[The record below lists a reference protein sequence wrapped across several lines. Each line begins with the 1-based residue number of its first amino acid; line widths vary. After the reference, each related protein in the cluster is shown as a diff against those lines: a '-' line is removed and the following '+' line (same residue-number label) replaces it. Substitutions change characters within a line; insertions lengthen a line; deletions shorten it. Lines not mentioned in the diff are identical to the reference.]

1 MHTWKR
7 TWFMRFTAAV
17 LLCAAALLCTHAPS
31 SCEAAEFVGDWK
43 YCEGS
48 DADTV
53 AFDRIKLH
61 RLLTGNDWKSFSF
74 SQTPKLSPDSNNIW
88 VTITLSP
95 EHGRKNTLFFT
106 TSGQSFRV
114 WLGEQVIY
122 EYGKLRHSFWG
133 HGWRWHRIVLPQ
145 LKENTPLSLQIYG
158 DDPKLLGEFHHMS
171 LDTEAEQAKSI
182 YMGDLP
188 YLTTLPVTLILLVIM
203 TAYYV
208 KHIAWSKLCFAVIIF
223 LLEFLFWLLAAS
235 NSKFL
240 FLDYPVFWW
249 YALSILGYMLPIAL
263 HVIAYEIVEPYL
275 KSWMHSIIL
284 SYVGLLLLAIAGEM
298 AGLHGFDRC
307 ISLYYLMVVF
317 LEPIAFILVLSSA
330 SGGNAY
336 SRSMAVP
343 LLGFTALSLMDGF
356 SMYFNVFEWQNF
368 FTAFSV
374 YFLAVFV
381 LGILYEQFAQEKRLF
396 MDARLLKNEMK
407 EATELSSYDTLT
419 KCYNRTRLNEL
430 LQRGLADSYDN
441 GRPFAM
447 LMFDLDHFKS
457 FNDTFG
463 HEMGDAVLA
472 GFAGVVRQC
481 TLSGQSFIRWGGEEF
496 VLFCPEC
503 PISSA
508 ILLANVIRC
517 RVMLTELCKERQVT
531 CSIGIT
537 LWRGAGDSKETMFER
552 ADRAL
557 YKAKNNGRNR
567 VEVEL

>member
-1 MHTWKR
+1 MHPSKKS
-7 TWFMRFTAAV
+7 RFVRFIAAV
-17 LLCAAALLCTHAPS
+17 LLCTAAFLFTHAAN
-31 SCEAAEFVGDWK
+31 SCKAAEFVGDWK

-48 DADTV
+48 SAGTITY
-53 AFDRIKLH
+53 DRIKLQNYLM
-61 RLLTGNDWKSFSF
+61 RQNWKPFSF
-74 SQTPKLSPDSNNIW
+74 SQLPKYTHDTNNIW
-88 VTITLSP
+88 ITITLSP
-95 EHGRKNTLFFT
+95 EHARKNTLFFT
-106 TSGQSFRV
+106 TSGQAFRV
-114 WLGEQVIY
+114 WLGTQVVY
-122 EYGKLRHSFWG
+122 EYGELHHSFWG
-133 HGWRWHRIVLPQ
+133 HGWRWHKIVLPQ
-145 LKENTPLSLQIYG
+145 LTENTYLSLQVYG
-158 DDPKLLGEFHHMS
+158 DDPKLLGAFHHMS
-171 LDTEAEQAKSI
+171 LDTEAEQAKDI
-182 YMGDLP
+182 YMSDFP
-188 YLTTLPVTLILLVIM
+188 YLMTMPVAFILLIIM

-208 KHIAWSKLCFAVIIF
+208 NHIAWNRLCFAVIMF
-223 LLEFLFWLLAAS
+223 LLEFMFWLLAAS
-235 NSKFL
+235 NVKFI
-240 FLDYPVFWW
+240 FLDFPVFWW
-249 YALSILGYMLPIAL
+249 YTLCILGYMLPIAL
-263 HVIAYEIVEPYL
+263 HIIAYEIVETYL
-275 KSWMHSIIL
+275 KSWMRSIIL
-284 SYVGLLLLAIAGEM
+284 SYTGLLLLATVGEV

-317 LEPIAFILVLSSA
+317 LEPIVFILVLSSA

-343 LLGFTALSLMDGF
+343 LIGFTALSLIDGF
-356 SMYFNVFEWQNF
+356 SMYFNVFTWQNF
-368 FTAFSV
+368 MLAFSI
-374 YFLAVFV
+374 YFFALFV

-396 MDARLLKNEMK
+396 MDARLLKTEIK
-407 EATELSSYDTLT
+407 EVTERSSYDTLT

-463 HEMGDAVLA
+463 HDMGDVVLA
-472 GFAGVVRQC
+472 GFAGTVRQC
-481 TLSGQSFIRWGGEEF
+481 IMSGQSFIRWGGEEF
-496 VLFCPEC
+496 VLLCPEC
-503 PISSA
+503 PMSSA

-537 LWRGAGDSKETMFER
+537 LWRGVGDSKETMFER

>member
-1 MHTWKR
+1 
-7 TWFMRFTAAV
+7 
-17 LLCAAALLCTHAPS
+17 
-31 SCEAAEFVGDWK
+31 
-43 YCEGS
+43 
-48 DADTV
+48 
-53 AFDRIKLH
+53 
-61 RLLTGNDWKSFSF
+61 
-74 SQTPKLSPDSNNIW
+74 
-88 VTITLSP
+88 
-95 EHGRKNTLFFT
+95 
-106 TSGQSFRV
+106 
-114 WLGEQVIY
+114 
-122 EYGKLRHSFWG
+122 
-133 HGWRWHRIVLPQ
+133 
-145 LKENTPLSLQIYG
+145 
-158 DDPKLLGEFHHMS
+158 
-171 LDTEAEQAKSI
+171 
-182 YMGDLP
+182 
-188 YLTTLPVTLILLVIM
+188 
-203 TAYYV
+203 
-208 KHIAWSKLCFAVIIF
+208 
-223 LLEFLFWLLAAS
+223 
-235 NSKFL
+235 
-240 FLDYPVFWW
+240 
-249 YALSILGYMLPIAL
+249 
-263 HVIAYEIVEPYL
+263 
-275 KSWMHSIIL
+275 
-284 SYVGLLLLAIAGEM
+284 LAIAGEM

-356 SMYFNVFEWQNF
+356 SMYFNVFAWQNF